1 MRVLKRIQDTV
12 GFTRKEAVSILTL
25 STVFLVGT
33 GIRWLQ
39 PKENPE
45 ADSTQQFDYTRQDS
59 LYAEAARK
67 HAQLAT
73 TSVDSAKPAEALS
86 HKTPRTAVVNINTA
100 GKTQLMSL
108 PGVGETYAER
118 IIEYR
123 NANGRFNSVEELLKV
138 KGIGTKKLEKIRP
151 LARVQ

>member
-39 PKENPE
+39 PKENRD
-45 ADSTQQFDYTRQDS
+45 ADTRLQFDYSRQDS
-59 LYAEAARK
+59 LYAEAAQK
-67 HAQLAT
+67 HAQLVT
-73 TSVDSAKPAEALS
+73 TSVDSTKPATRSS
-86 HKTPRTAVVNINTA
+86 HKTLRVAAVNINTA

-108 PGVGETYAER
+108 PGIGEAYAER
-118 IIEYR
+118 ILEYR
-123 NANGRFNSVEELLKV
+123 KTNGRFNSVEELSKV
-138 KGIGTKKLEKIRP
+138 KGIGKKKLEKIRP
-151 LARVQ
+151 HVRVQ

>member
-12 GFTRKEAVSILTL
+12 GFTRKESVSILTL

-45 ADSTQQFDYTRQDS
+45 ADSTQQFDYSRQDS

-67 HAQLAT
+67 HAQSLTA
-73 TSVDSAKPAEALS
+73 SVDSAKPENLS
-86 HKTPRTAVVNINTA
+86 RKTPRTAVVNINTA

-108 PGVGETYAER
+108 PGIGETYAER

-123 NANGRFNSVEELLKV
+123 NANGRFNSVEELLNV
-138 KGIGTKKLEKIRP
+138 KGIGTKKLDKIRP
-151 LARVQ
+151 LVRVQ